1 MKLRLNPSISHP
13 INLQLK
19 AQSRTLN
26 SHLQR
31 KVQIIKLNTPRSR
44 QSRKQT
50 PGDSVK
56 ICREST
62 HVF

>member
-1 MKLRLNPSISHP
+1 MKLRLNPSISHS
-13 INLQLK
+13 IHLQLK

-26 SHLQR
+26 SHLQC
-31 KVQIIKLNTPRSR
+31 KVQVIKLNAPRGR
-44 QSRKQT
+44 QPREQT
-50 PGDSVK
+50 PGDSVE